1 MYSNLRT
8 VGGETNH
15 LLVPATL
22 DLSGAQLDLVEVL
35 ETSDPTLAPLIDSQY
50 AVVFSEL
57 LEHAAL
63 HPDESLTFLRGGQRV
78 VADPIADEPSL
89 RSDVSALSHRLQSFR
104 VVDVSGSERCL
115 PVFSPA
121 R

>member
-1 MYSNLRT
+1 MRWC
-8 VGGETNH
+8 
-15 LLVPATL
+15 PAK
-22 DLSGAQLDLVEVL
+22 
-35 ETSDPTLAPLIDSQY
+35 
-50 AVVFSEL
+50 L
-57 LEHAAL
+57 LEYAAL

-89 RSDVSALSHRLQSFR
+89 CSDVSALSHRLQSSR